1 LTFSTPAI
9 CCKKAPFL
17 KISGISIMADS
28 YPRTLPRT
36 LAGKV
41 LPALAVAFFT
51 LIAGAENVVTL
62 YPTDDLW
69 VEKEGPDV
77 GRGTELKIDPFE
89 NYWTY
94 LKFSLADLPDSI
106 VDARLELYYS
116 LGSVVPVVQGI
127 ECRLTTDGW
136 NEATLMGY
144 GAPEPLLNRLATGA
158 LGTNQRIAYWDSEE
172 FPLKIRQE
180 YIKDR
185 TVSFILKDSG
195 DYAGARR
202 EFFSSEYSEVAK
214 RPRLV
219 LTLADQ
225 SFTPTPSATATR
237 TPSRTPTP
245 TPSETP
251 TVTETGTPTPTE
263 TATPSAT
270 GTPSPTPSPSPT
282 ATPTAT
288 GTGTITA
295 TPTVT
300 PTPTWDVY
308 DLSGDGRVEMEDLY
322 FLAADGIYQASGR
335 DEVFLLTILEK
346 IEFNRR

>member
-1 LTFSTPAI
+1 
-9 CCKKAPFL
+9 
-17 KISGISIMADS
+17 
-28 YPRTLPRT
+28 
-36 LAGKV
+36 V
-41 LPALAVAFFT
+41 LF
-51 LIAGAENVVTL
+51 
-62 YPTDDLW
+62 
-69 VEKEGPDV
+69 
-77 GRGTELKIDPFE
+77 RSPFE

-94 LKFSLADLPDSI
+94 LKFSLVDLPDSI
-106 VDARLELYYS
+106 VDARLELYHF

-144 GAPEPLLNRLATGA
+144 GAPEPLPTPLATGA
-158 LGTNQRIAYWDSEE
+158 LGTNQRIAYWNSEE

-202 EFFSSEYSEVAK
+202 EFFSAEYSEATK

-245 TPSETP
+245 SETQ
-251 TVTETGTPTPTE
+251 TATETGTPTPTE
-263 TATPSAT
+263 TVTPSAT
-270 GTPSPTPSPSPT
+270 GTPSSTPSPSATP
-282 ATPTAT
+282 TPTAT

-295 TPTVT
+295 TPSVT

-308 DLSGDGRVEMEDLY
+308 DLSGDGRVEIEDLY
-322 FLAADGIYQASGR
+322 FLAAENIYQASGR

-346 IEFNRR
+346 IEINRR

>member
-1 LTFSTPAI
+1 MTDFH
-9 CCKKAPFL
+9 
-17 KISGISIMADS
+17 
-28 YPRTLPRT
+28 PRTLRRI
-36 LAGKV
+36 LAGIL
-41 LPALAVAFFT
+41 LPALATTFFT
-51 LIAGAENVVTL
+51 LIAGAENVVIL

-106 VDARLELYYS
+106 VDARLELYHS

-144 GAPEPLLNRLATGA
+144 GAPEPAPTPLATGA
-158 LGTNQRIAYWDSEE
+158 LGTNQRIAYWTSEE

-202 EFFSSEYSEVAK
+202 EFFSSEYSEAAK

-219 LTLADQ
+219 ITLADQ
-225 SFTPTPSATATR
+225 PFTPTPSATATR
-237 TPSRTPTP
+237 TPTRAAT
-245 TPSETP
+245 ETP
-251 TVTETGTPTPTE
+251 TETPTATETGTSTPTE
-263 TATPSAT
+263 TSTPSAT
-270 GTPSPTPSPSPT
+270 GTPSSTPSPS
-282 ATPTAT
+282 ATPTL
-288 GTGTITA
+288 TA
-295 TPTVT
+295 TETATISSTPIVT
-300 PTPTWDVY
+300 PTPTWDIY
-308 DLSGDGRVEMEDLY
+308 DLSGDGRVEIEDLY
-322 FLAADGIYQASGR
+322 FLAAENIYQASGR

-346 IEFNRR
+346 IAHQRR

>member
-1 LTFSTPAI
+1 MTDFH
-9 CCKKAPFL
+9 
-17 KISGISIMADS
+17 
-28 YPRTLPRT
+28 PRTLRRI
-36 LAGKV
+36 LAGIL
-41 LPALAVAFFT
+41 LPALATTFFT
-51 LIAGAENVVTL
+51 LIAGAENVVIL

-106 VDARLELYYS
+106 VDARLELYHS

-144 GAPEPLLNRLATGA
+144 GAPEPAPTPLATGA
-158 LGTNQRIAYWDSEE
+158 LGTNQRIAYWTSEE

-202 EFFSSEYSEVAK
+202 EFFSSEYSEAAK
-214 RPRLV
+214 RPRWL
-219 LTLADQ
+219 L
-225 SFTPTPSATATR
+225 PWR
-237 TPSRTPTP
+237 TN
-245 TPSETP
+245 
-251 TVTETGTPTPTE
+251 
-263 TATPSAT
+263 
-270 GTPSPTPSPSPT
+270 PSPPRPARLP
-282 ATPTAT
+282 P
-288 GTGTITA
+288 G
-295 TPTVT
+295 P
-300 PTPTWDVY
+300 PP
-308 DLSGDGRVEMEDLY
+308 GRPPRRPLKPRPRPKPG
-322 FLAADGIYQASGR
+322 LPRPPRPRRPARPGR
-335 DEVFLLTILEK
+335 PARPRVLRPL
-346 IEFNRR
+346 RR